1 MAKRDL
7 NWKKVGETSIL
18 REEVKETQEGFS
30 TERVRVLGTE
40 EPKERAKHR
49 LTVDIYEDQFMAME
63 IRKATRVAGT
73 VTDQLR
79 EALDQYLA
87 AVEKNDE
94 PQESSR

>member
-1 MAKRDL
+1 M
-7 NWKKVGETSIL
+7 GETNIL
-18 REEVKETQEGFS
+18 RGVETQEDAAAGKGEAS
-30 TERVRVLGTE
+30 GAEQPE
-40 EPKERAKHR
+40 ERAKHR

-94 PQESSR
+94 S

>member
-7 NWKKVGETSIL
+7 NWKKAGETSIL
-18 REEVKETQEGFS
+18 REDVKKEQEGFS
-30 TERVRVLGTE
+30 TERVRVPGTE
-40 EPKERAKHR
+40 EHKERVKHR

-87 AVEKNDE
+87 AAERND
-94 PQESSR
+94 